1 MSSLN
6 SRSRT
11 RRDLLERVERLE
23 RVDWADLVLW
33 QREEARLRR
42 FWEME
47 RCRFFMD
54 EEAAMLTTHG
64 CLRACIAVIRALGST
79 VSRRS
84 MKSLARLDTLGQ
96 G

>member
-1 MSSLN
+1 
-6 SRSRT
+6 
-11 RRDLLERVERLE
+11 
-23 RVDWADLVLW
+23 
-33 QREEARLRR
+33 
-42 FWEME
+42 ME

-64 CLRACIAVIRALGST
+64 CLRACSAVIRAPGST

-96 G
+96 GYRAKTSIRARALHTAFPIPTMPPPQHSDLSVYALSPHCLLPPT

>member
-1 MSSLN
+1 
-6 SRSRT
+6 
-11 RRDLLERVERLE
+11 
-23 RVDWADLVLW
+23 
-33 QREEARLRR
+33 
-42 FWEME
+42 ME
-47 RCRFFMD
+47 RCRFFID

-64 CLRACIAVIRALGST
+64 CLRACSAVIRAPGST

>member
-1 MSSLN
+1 M
-6 SRSRT
+6 
-11 RRDLLERVERLE
+11 ERVERLD

-47 RCRFFMD
+47 RCRFFID

-64 CLRACIAVIRALGST
+64 CLRACSAVIRAPGST

-96 G
+96 GSPE